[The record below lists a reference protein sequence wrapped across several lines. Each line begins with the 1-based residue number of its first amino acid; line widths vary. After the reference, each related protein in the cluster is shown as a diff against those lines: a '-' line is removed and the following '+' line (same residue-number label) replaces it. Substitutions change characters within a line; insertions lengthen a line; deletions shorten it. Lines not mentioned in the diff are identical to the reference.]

1 MKKISKAEKE
11 LLGYKYRVTLMCSG
25 NDTKNETY
33 IRDAQE
39 IARGIAERKHV
50 LVNGASENGL
60 MGVTGREAHRHDG
73 EVYGIG
79 LKDYEPTIH
88 PWFSNWEGFSSYN
101 LRIRRLTDLGD
112 VFLALAGGL
121 GTLHEILDLHINQF
135 LGNELRPII
144 IMSPMAEI
152 YQDLCERVKTEG
164 LYWDK
169 LPENIYY
176 AKTTKEALCILDKII
191 ANYDE
196 GGYINRT
203 FYPVLDSEEI
213 YTDIKAYN
221 EKYEVLYA
229 NKKWVVHPDVYPPNR
244 FRSSIV
250 FAKNITEGLCKDKV
264 IFDIGCGP
272 GNLGILGALKGARK
286 VIGVD
291 INPAA
296 VANAGENVRRF
307 GLSNMDVREG
317 SVFSAIGQEKADVIF
332 FHPPFHHEKIDNNH
346 TKLMNCVSTDGLYV
360 LNEFFKKIRTYLKP
374 DGVIYLG
381 FSNKDPKSLEHLET
395 LLSIYTYEIICHEYK
410 NSDADYRLYKIIL

>member
-1 MKKISKAEKE
+1 MKKISKAEKD

-25 NDTKNETY
+25 NDTQNETY
-33 IRDAQE
+33 IRDAKE
-39 IARGIAERKHV
+39 IARGIAKRKHI

-60 MGVTGREAHRHDG
+60 MGITGREAYEHGG

-79 LKDYEPTIH
+79 LKDYEPVIH

-112 VFLALAGGL
+112 VFFALAGGL

-152 YQDLCERVKTEG
+152 YQDICEKVKEEG
-164 LYWDK
+164 LYWSK
-169 LPENIYY
+169 LPENIHY
-176 AKTTKEALCILDKII
+176 AKTAEEALAILDKITSH
-191 ANYDE
+191 YDE
-196 GGYINRT
+196 EGYINKT
-203 FYPVLDSEEI
+203 YYPVLGSEEI

-221 EKYEVLYA
+221 EKYEILYA
-229 NKKWVVHPDVYPPNR
+229 GHKWVVHPDVYPPNR
-244 FRSSIV
+244 FRSSVV
-250 FAKNITEGLCKDKV
+250 FAKNITKELCRDKV

-272 GNLGILGALKGARK
+272 GNLGILGALAGAQK
-286 VIGVD
+286 VICVD

-296 VANAGENVRRF
+296 VANTEENVKRF
-307 GLSNMDVREG
+307 RLENVDVREG

-346 TKLMNCVSTDGLYV
+346 TKLMNCVSTDGFYV
-360 LNEFFKKIRTYLKP
+360 LNEFFKKIHMYLKP
-374 DGVIYLG
+374 NGTIYLG
-381 FSNKDPKSLEHLET
+381 FSNKDPKSLAHLEI
-395 LLSIYTYEIICHEYK
+395 LLGKYNYEIICHEYK
-410 NSDADYRLYKIIL
+410 NSDADYRFYKITM